1 MGFGWGSAAY
11 VRHSHPATAP
21 ARHAVACPAVTTGL
35 YHRFDGY
42 EELKPLLDGSDEEV
56 LVGLAGKPALVRIPA
71 ASTARA
77 PRARLVSCLL
87 HGNEPSGFLAMVDVL
102 RRGERF
108 PFDLWVLVGNVRA
121 ATEDGLYAHRHLD
134 DQEDFNRVWGV
145 RSPTTDMRRCAAAI
159 LEHLRSADLEAAVDL
174 HNNSGRNPYYSILTH
189 PSPEGLLL
197 ASLCADTMLLWRLRM
212 HTLMEALAT
221 VCPAVSVECGAP
233 QMSDGDSFAAGVV
246 HRFLTAADFAASTI
260 ADSSRPRQMVEILHR
275 VTVRPEVKLSFGAAV
290 DGAEFVVV
298 PGLDSYNFDV
308 LPAQH
313 TIGHVTP
320 GAAMPL
326 LACDVTGRDI
336 TDQVF
341 RITPDGA
348 LVVTQDVMPMM
359 MTTTVQQARRDC
371 LFYTARPADLA
382 DG

>member
-1 MGFGWGSAAY
+1 M
-11 VRHSHPATAP
+11 
-21 ARHAVACPAVTTGL
+21 TTGL
-35 YHRFDGY
+35 YHRVDGY

-56 LVGLAGKPALVRIPA
+56 LVGLAGKPALIRIPA
-71 ASTARA
+71 ASTSRA
-77 PRARLVSCLL
+77 SRARLVSCLL
-87 HGNEPSGFLAMVDVL
+87 HGNEPSGFRATVDVL

-108 PFDLWVLVGNVRA
+108 PFDLWVLIGNVRA

-159 LEHLRSADLEAAVDL
+159 LADLRSADLEAAVDV
-174 HNNSGRNPYYSILTH
+174 HNNSGRNPYYSILTN

-221 VCPAVSVECGAP
+221 ACPAVSVECGAP
-233 QMSDGDSFAAGVV
+233 QVGDGDSFAAGVV
-246 HRFLTAADFAASTI
+246 HRFLTAGDFAVA
-260 ADSSRPRQMVEILHR
+260 AVDDPPRPRRMVEILHR
-275 VTVRPEVKLSFGAAV
+275 VTVRPDVELSFDAAA
-290 DGAEFVVV
+290 DDADFTVV
-298 PGLDSYNFDV
+298 PGLDSYNFGV

-313 TIGHVTP
+313 TIGRVAP
-320 GAAMPL
+320 GAPMPL
-326 LACDVTGRDI
+326 LACDVTGRDVS
-336 TDQVF
+336 DQVF

-348 LVVTQDVMPMM
+348 LVVTRDVVPMM
-359 MTTTVQQARRDC
+359 MTTTVRQARRDC
-371 LFYTARPADLA
+371 LFYTARPVDLA